1 MPVHSAFLRYFDEVC
16 KSGSIRKAANKLFVA
31 SSAVNRQILKIED
44 ELDTKLF
51 DRTPTGIKLTKTGKL
66 LEQHISRTLADA
78 ERTFQEIEAL
88 QDNSLKGIT
97 IVGQESVIT
106 RFLPPALVTLH
117 AEYPNVAT
125 SFMAA
130 SGRNLNEMLMNGSAD
145 VALAF
150 DMKVEP
156 EIEKVASIELPI
168 GAVLSP
174 SHPLSNREFI
184 KVKEC
189 KEYEFVLPD
198 ESWPL
203 RDILDTELK
212 DLNIDQSTITTSNS
226 VEFLRTMLG
235 EDLFIGFQTIIG
247 IELAVEG
254 GSLAHIPLKSNS
266 GQELMQEFSICISR
280 HCDKTPAIQ
289 SILAL
294 LEKQLLSYDSIQ

>member
-1 MPVHSAFLRYFDEVC
+1 MPVHSAFLKYFDEVC

-51 DRTPTGIKLTKTGKL
+51 DRTPTGIKLTETGML

-88 QDNSLKGIT
+88 QENKLKGIT

-117 AEYPNVAT
+117 AEFPNVAT

-130 SGRNLNEMLMNGSAD
+130 SGRNLNEMLMNGCAD

-150 DMKVEP
+150 DMKMEP
-156 EIEKVASIELPI
+156 EIEKVASIKLPV

-174 SHPLSNREFI
+174 SHPLSKRNFISVEECTEFD
-184 KVKEC
+184 
-189 KEYEFVLPD
+189 FVLPD

-212 DLNIDQSTITTSNS
+212 DLNIDKGAITTSNS

-254 GSLAHIPLKSNS
+254 GSLTHIPLKNKS
-266 GQELMQEFSICISR
+266 GQELCQEFSICISR
-280 HCDKTPAIQ
+280 HCDKTPVIL

-294 LEKQLLSYDSIQ
+294 LEKRFLSYENN